1 MKTNNQSS
9 LRSPKNKFSV
19 QVCFDKP
26 LKDVGS
32 VILMTANTMGDAE
45 HLAKLNAQGYPAHVT
60 VKENKK
66 EYPQFDWVVVSEYNL
81 NK

>member
-1 MKTNNQSS
+1 METS
-9 LRSPKNKFSV
+9 LLSPKNKFSV

-26 LKDVGS
+26 LKYIGS
-32 VILMTANTMGDAE
+32 VSTMTANTISDIEYLVKM
-45 HLAKLNAQGYPAHVT
+45 NVRGYPAHVT

-66 EYPQFDWVVVSEYNL
+66 EYPSFDWVVVSEYDL